1 MLVADADTSDGYLV
15 ICKCDLLR
23 NYYEFLNLLL
33 RYLRNNCP
41 SNIFIEY
48 HLLDNNNNINGLG
61 NWKRHIYLFGL
72 EDLVGIFLCNAE
84 KKKKRCLKVTPKVR
98 VLESKKLF
106 VLSTRQPI
114 TI

>member
-1 MLVADADTSDGYLV
+1 MLVADADKSDRYLV

-48 HLLDNNNNINGLG
+48 HLVDNNNINGLG